1 MSKDEKVV
9 GVDAIDEDPK
19 ASVELIEAQPGQP
32 VQPEAPDLPEGAE
45 LEAMVDAGE
54 LASVAEGEEPFV
66 TEEAEPKDAPKSR
79 RGRKAAKQAAEKAEA
94 DDTEALKAKVEE
106 AQAGAAKEETSP
118 HEPDGSP
125 DEEGASLEMPPE
137 EDLPGII
144 TKRSKDMFRKLTSA
158 WLGAGKPT
166 RLTAF
171 GGLWIVVDDGAKFVS
186 KGAPGSMGDYGSL
199 STGYAKG

>member
-9 GVDAIDEDPK
+9 GVNVIDEDPK
-19 ASVELIEAQPGQP
+19 PSVELTEAQPGQP
-32 VQPEAPDLPEGAE
+32 AEGEPEAPELPEGAE

-54 LASVAEGEEPFV
+54 LGT
-66 TEEAEPKDAPKSR
+66 TEEASVTEDVPKASK
-79 RGRKAAKQAAEKAEA
+79 RGRKRAEKGQDMEALAELAEAEAAKK
-94 DDTEALKAKVEE
+94 
-106 AQAGAAKEETSP
+106 ETSP
-118 HEPDGSP
+118 HEPDESP
-125 DEEGASLEMPPE
+125 DEEGASLEMPEE

-144 TKRSKDMFRKLTSA
+144 TKLSKGMFRKLTSA

-186 KGAPGSMGDYGSL
+186 KGAPGAMGDYGSL